1 MAAVFTGA
9 ADKLRLRK
17 ATRGRRRKP
26 SRRMAQ
32 LPAMKIRI
40 GLHVGDVVLTD
51 DDYLGNTVNK
61 AARIAAA
68 ARGGEIVASSSVRSL
83 LGDDPEF
90 GFGEIQTVH
99 LKGIEG
105 LHEVAQVLPSKPG

>member
-1 MAAVFTGA
+1 
-9 ADKLRLRK
+9 
-17 ATRGRRRKP
+17 
-26 SRRMAQ
+26 MAQ

-83 LGDDPEF
+83 LGNDPEF

-105 LHEVAQVLPSKPG
+105 LHEVTQVLPSKPVDFEGRSRCRRTDGLVEGDATIP